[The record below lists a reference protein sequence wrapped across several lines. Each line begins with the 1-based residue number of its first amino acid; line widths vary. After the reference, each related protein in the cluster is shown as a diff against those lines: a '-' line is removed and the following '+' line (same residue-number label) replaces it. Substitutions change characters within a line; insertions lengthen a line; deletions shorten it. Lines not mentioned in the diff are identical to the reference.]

1 MKKILLALLVASS
14 AAHAG
19 GTEVSEQNAV
29 SAGTGGAGAARDD
42 DAGAAWHIPAALAN
56 DGGIRVGLSLSLAHP
71 SLEASGQWGSADSQN
86 AWATPPH
93 IDASMARDRLA
104 AGVALGVPFGGGVT
118 WPSTWQGSSEAINT
132 QLMVLRAAP
141 FVAYAVDPERKLRVA
156 VGLHF
161 DAGRLQ
167 IERGLDFIDMQGT
180 VKLDLAGQGMG
191 VDASAFYAARE
202 DLGIGLA
209 YRSRTHITFDGNA
222 NFTTPDAF
230 SEKTPDQT
238 AQTRMTLPD
247 QLVLGTRWHRGD
259 VSVLGDITYTNWSVN
274 QRTDVDFEMDQ
285 TPTATQMNEWHDTVG
300 VRAGAEWQSTKQVVA
315 RVGGYYDPSPVPAA
329 HLTPTA
335 PDSDRVALTAGAS
348 YRFSPSW
355 TADAFAEQMWILR
368 RDTTSVDTMPA
379 SYGGTAVVLGAGVR
393 WTPAAK

>member
-1 MKKILLALLVASS
+1 MKKVLLLLLVSS
-14 AAHAG
+14 PAFAG

-29 SAGTGGAGAARDD
+29 SAGTGGAGAARDN
-42 DAGAAWHIPAALAN
+42 DAGAAWHIPAALA
-56 DGGIRVGLSLSLAHP
+56 DGGGTRIGLSLSLAHP
-71 SLEASGQWGSADSQN
+71 SLEAEGAAGWSAESEN

-93 IDASMARDRLA
+93 IDASYAQGRFA

-118 WPSTWQGSSEAINT
+118 WPSTWEASSEAIST

-141 FVAYAVDPERKLRVA
+141 FAAYSLGKLRIA
-156 VGLHF
+156 AGMHF

-167 IERGLDFIDMQGT
+167 VERGLDFIDMQGT
-180 VKLDLAGQGMG
+180 VKLDLAGRGLG

-209 YRSRTHITFDGNA
+209 FRSRTHLTFDGNA

-247 QLVLGTRWHRGD
+247 QLVLGTRWSRDGLAI
-259 VSVLGDITYTNWSVN
+259 LGDITWTNWSVN

-285 TPTATQMNEWHDTVG
+285 TPTATQMNEWHDTISM
-300 VRAGAEWQSTKQVVA
+300 RAGAELQATKQLVA
-315 RVGGYYDPSPVPAA
+315 RFGGYFDPSPVPAE

-335 PDSDRVALTAGAS
+335 PDASRVALTAGAS
-348 YRFSPSW
+348 YKFSPAWS
-355 TADAFAEQMWILR
+355 ADAFAEHMWLLR

-379 SYGGTAVVLGAGVR
+379 SYGGTALVVGAGVR
-393 WTPAAK
+393 WTPSAR

>member
-1 MKKILLALLVASS
+1 MKKVLFVLLLSTPAF
-14 AAHAG
+14 AG

-42 DAGAAWHIPAALAN
+42 DAGAAWHNPAAVA
-56 DGGIRVGLSLSLAHP
+56 DGGGVRVGLSLSLAHP
-71 SLEASGQWGSADSQN
+71 SLEADGQSGWSAESDN

-93 IDASMARDRLA
+93 IDASWARDRLA

-141 FVAYAVDPERKLRVA
+141 FVAYALDSQHKLRVA
-156 VGLHF
+156 AGLHF

-202 DLGIGLA
+202 DLGIGLTF
-209 YRSRTHITFDGNA
+209 RSRTHITFDGNA

-259 VSVLGDITYTNWSVN
+259 VSLLGDITYTNWSVN

-285 TPTATQMNEWHDTVG
+285 TPTATQMNEWHDTVS
-300 VRAGAEWQSTKQVVA
+300 VRAGAEFQSTKQLVA
-315 RVGGYYDPSPVPAA
+315 RVGAYFDPSPVPAE

-335 PDSDRVALTAGAS
+335 PDATRVALTAGAS
-348 YRFSPSW
+348 YQFARAWS
-355 TADAFAEQMWILR
+355 ADAFAEHMWLLR

-379 SYGGTAVVLGAGVR
+379 SYGGTALVLGAGVR
-393 WTPAAK
+393 WSPR

>member
-1 MKKILLALLVASS
+1 MKKILLAILLSAS
-14 AAHAG
+14 AAYAG

-42 DAGAAWHIPAALAN
+42 DAGAAWHNPAAVA
-56 DGGIRVGLSLSLAHP
+56 DGGGARVGLSLSLAHP
-71 SLEASGQWGSADSQN
+71 SLEADGASGWSAESQN

-93 IDASMARDRLA
+93 IDASWARDRLA

-118 WPSTWQGSSEAINT
+118 WPSTWEGSSEAINT

-141 FVAYAVDPERKLRVA
+141 FVAYALDSQKKLRIA
-156 VGLHF
+156 AGLHF

-191 VDASAFYAARE
+191 LDASAFYAARE

-209 YRSRTHITFDGNA
+209 FRSRTHLTFNGNA

-247 QLVLGTRWHRGD
+247 QFVLGTRWHRD
-259 VSVLGDITYTNWSVN
+259 NVSVLGDITYTNWSVN

-285 TPTATQMNEWHDTVG
+285 TPTATQMNEWHDTVSL
-300 VRAGAEWQSTKQVVA
+300 RAGAEWQSTKQLVA
-315 RVGGYYDPSPVPAA
+315 RVGGYFDPSPVPAE

-335 PDSDRVALTAGAS
+335 PDASRVALTAGAS
-348 YRFSPSW
+348 YRFSRAW
-355 TADAFAEQMWILR
+355 TADAFAEHMWLLR

-379 SYGGTAVVLGAGVR
+379 SYGGTALVLGAGVR
-393 WTPAAK
+393 WNH